1 MRGMCKVVCAM
12 GFDPIGFMASFVS
25 CDETS
30 VHICGQTTVE
40 STGCIHVSCVLG
52 VAQAVYILESVLCF
66 HQIGTC
72 PVNTPAALVSLST

>member
-30 VHICGQTTVE
+30 VHICGQTAVE
-40 STGCIHVSCVLG
+40 STGSTHVSCVLG
-52 VAQAVYILESVLCF
+52 VVQAVYILESVLCF
-66 HQIGTC
+66 HHSGTC
-72 PVNTPAALVSLST
+72 SVSSPAALVSQST